1 MGKEFGGK
9 ITVRTS
15 SGEMFSLRGTM
26 NFDTASQSNE
36 AITNQDGSVDRV
48 ATPQARTAEF
58 NFADRGINYDAL
70 MKAPRF
76 NVTFDEEFTG
86 ATHLFTSA
94 FIVGKPSINGVNG
107 EVSGLSIAAES
118 YTRIEA

>member
-9 ITVRTS
+9 VTVRTS
-15 SGEMFSLRGTM
+15 SGETFSLRGTM
-26 NFDTASQSNE
+26 TFNTAGQSNE

-48 ATPQARTAEF
+48 GTPKARTAEF
-58 NFADRGINYDAL
+58 NFADKGINYDAL
-70 MKAPRF
+70 MKAGRF

-94 FIVGKPSINGVNG
+94 FVVGEPSINRVNG

-118 YTRIEA
+118 YTRLEA